1 MDIDGVNLASFDL
14 NLLVALEAL
23 LEESSVSKAAEKV
36 SLSQPAMSHALK
48 RLRVLLRDPLL
59 VRSGARMQ
67 LTARAEALRHPVQD
81 ALTRVRN
88 LNRRRIR
95 AGAQHAHVSIVCGR

>member
-1 MDIDGVNLASFDL
+1 VNLASLDL

-23 LEESSVSKAAEKV
+23 LEESSVGQTADKV

-59 VRSGARMQ
+59 VRAGARMQ
-67 LTARAEALRHPVQD
+67 LTTRAETLRHPVQD
-81 ALTRVRN
+81 ALT
-88 LNRRRIR
+88 
-95 AGAQHAHVSIVCGR
+95 